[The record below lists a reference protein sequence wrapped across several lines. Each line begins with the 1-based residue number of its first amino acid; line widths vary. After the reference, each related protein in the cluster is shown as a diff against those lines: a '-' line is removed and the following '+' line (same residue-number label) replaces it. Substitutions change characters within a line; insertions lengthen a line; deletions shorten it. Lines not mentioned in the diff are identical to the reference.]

1 MRAGSDYKT
10 RHVQTVTSQ
19 NASLSALFF
28 FFIIK
33 AVTYKFSINEEVGLF
48 SHRFQQSQTFPK
60 PKGSPAAGHWTEAVL
75 RHFCIGL
82 TFQTFIFYSI
92 YSL

>member
-1 MRAGSDYKT
+1 MRAGSDYKN

-19 NASLSALFF
+19 NASLSPLF

-48 SHRFQQSQTFPK
+48 SHRFQQSQTFLK